1 MQNVKMGLMMLL
13 ICAVGLFTFDSY
25 FGCVIGVTL
34 LLGEKEIAT
43 TNLWEEALDE
53 LHKKIGIK
61 TDATASEK
69 GEGGGEKTETGGVQE
84 KIKAL
89 TEKKKNNTHDLP
101 DKEAVNTKVE
111 T

>member
-43 TNLWEEALDE
+43 TNLWEEAFDE

-61 TDATASEK
+61 TDATARRYDTIK
-69 GEGGGEKTETGGVQE
+69 R
-84 KIKAL
+84 KI
-89 TEKKKNNTHDLP
+89 
-101 DKEAVNTKVE
+101 
-111 T
+111 